1 MYAGPAL
8 VYFRQIFTH
17 KISILAGRS
26 DINILVNIYA
36 CVYNTHAQNTLWLT
50 KLYSIANSISVYF
63 CSTKCEVTKIL
74 YSKFKTVHTR
84 AEWSIF
90 WNGGKFEEQPPCLR
104 PPHPSRFYYPA
115 NAFLRHFYFFSPFYS
130 FLGSQASFY
139 SLTQLFIYFFYFI
152 ALSYAPGVI
161 LYYANIFWL
170 AGRL

>member
-36 CVYNTHAQNTLWLT
+36 CVYNTHTQNTLWLT

-104 PPHPSRFYYPA
+104 PPHPSLLLLPRQCLFT
-115 NAFLRHFYFFSPFYS
+115 AFLFFFSFLFLPWISGFVLQPDPTFYIFFLFYS
-130 FLGSQASFY
+130 
-139 SLTQLFIYFFYFI
+139 
-152 ALSYAPGVI
+152 P
-161 LYYANIFWL
+161 
-170 AGRL
+170 